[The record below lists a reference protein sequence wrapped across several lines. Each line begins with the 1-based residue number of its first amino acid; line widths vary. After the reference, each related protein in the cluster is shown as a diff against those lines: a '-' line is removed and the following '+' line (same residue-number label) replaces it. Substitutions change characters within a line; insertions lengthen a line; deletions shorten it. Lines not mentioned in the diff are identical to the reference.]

1 MRFFQRCWRVATSFA
16 ATLATVWAWA
26 ALAQQGHDA
35 GSSSTPASLPAASQ
49 PQALDEIVVT
59 ADFRDAKIA
68 DLPASVSVIDSE
80 QLRATTVEHFE
91 EAIREV
97 PNLNLSGEGSRARYF
112 QLRGVGELEQYDGA
126 PNPSLGFIVDDID
139 FSGLGSIGTL
149 YDVDRVEVLRG
160 PQGTRYGANALG
172 GLIYIR
178 SADPTPEL
186 SADFKADGGSDDL
199 RAFGAAVGGPLGD
212 KAGLPRL
219 AARIPRGRL
228 SAQRVS
234 ESRRHV
240 RPRRA
245 RLPRQSRTGSRA
257 TACPSISRAS
267 TSTSTTVTTRGRST
281 TASTRIPTSPART
294 RSARPRARSAC
305 RRSSTRSTS

>member
-1 MRFFQRCWRVATSFA
+1 MRFFERSWPVAHA
-16 ATLATVWAWA
+16 ATLARVVRTATRSRVRRG
-26 ALAQQGHDA
+26 LGVDT
-35 GSSSTPASLPAASQ
+35 GSPPASAP
-49 PQALDEIVVT
+49 PPLDEIVVT
-59 ADFRDAKIA
+59 ADFRDAKVTDI
-68 DLPASVSVIDSE
+68 PASVSVIDAE

-186 SADFKADGGSDDL
+186 SADFKADGGSDD
-199 RAFGAAVGGPLGD
+199 
-212 KAGLPRL
+212 
-219 AARIPRGRL
+219 
-228 SAQRVS
+228 
-234 ESRRHV
+234 
-240 RPRRA
+240 
-245 RLPRQSRTGSRA
+245 
-257 TACPSISRAS
+257 
-267 TSTSTTVTTRGRST
+267 
-281 TASTRIPTSPART
+281 
-294 RSARPRARSAC
+294 RARSAPQSAARSAT
-305 RRSSTRSTS
+305 RRASAFRCTISTRTASATTCSSIATTRTAATSSGSTAR